1 MATPVL
7 DDVKRMYHLTWW
19 ALFLRGLLG
28 IAVAV
33 LIFIRPMDSVAALAL
48 VIALWALFSGFT
60 MTAQAFEVKRYAPHW
75 WVLLLS
81 GLVAIAFGVAA
92 IMNYPGLSLTF
103 AVVLTSWWL
112 TITGALGIWAAVQE
126 KKLGAPWGWTAAFGV
141 LAVVAGVFALLSPP
155 ATLAAI
161 LGLIAAYALISGIAF
176 IAGAFMLRSAVHTM
190 SQAGRERMP
199 A

>member
-7 DDVKRMYHLTWW
+7 DEVKRMYRVTWW

-28 IAVAV
+28 IAVGV
-33 LIFIRPMDSVAALAL
+33 LVLARPLESVAALAL
-48 VIALWALFSGFT
+48 VIAFWALFSGFT
-60 MTAQAFEVKRYAPHW
+60 TTVHAFELRQVAPHW

-81 GLVAIAFGVAA
+81 GLAGIGFGVAA
-92 IMNYPGLSLTF
+92 MMYYPGLSLTF

-112 TITGALGIWAAVQE
+112 LITGALGIWAAVME
-126 KKLGAPWGWTAAFGV
+126 RNLGAPWGWTAAFGV
-141 LAVVAGVFALLSPP
+141 LGVVAGVFALAAPP

-161 LGLIAAYALISGIAF
+161 LGLIAAYALISGVAF
-176 IAGAFMLRSAVHTM
+176 TAGAFKLRAAVHTM
-190 SQAGRERMP
+190 SQARERMT

>member
-7 DDVKRMYHLTWW
+7 DDVKRMYRMTWW

-28 IAVAV
+28 IAVGLLV
-33 LIFIRPMDSVAALAL
+33 LARPMDSVAALAL
-48 VIALWALFSGFT
+48 VIAFWALFSGFT
-60 MTAQAFEVKRYAPHW
+60 MTVQSFEVKSYAPHW

-81 GLVAIAFGVAA
+81 GIVAIGFGIASL
-92 IMNYPGLSLTF
+92 MYYPGLSLTF

-112 TITGALGIWAAVQE
+112 LITGALGIGAAVME
-126 KKLGAPWGWTAAFGV
+126 RNLGAPWGWTATFGV
-141 LAVVAGVFALLSPP
+141 LAVVAGVFALVAPP

-161 LGLIAAYALISGIAF
+161 LGLIAAYALISGVAF
-176 IAGAFMLRSAVHTM
+176 IAGAFKLRAVVQAV
-190 SQAGRERMP
+190 SQARERM